1 MNTRV
6 LISVL
11 SAGLPFVLSPLSA
24 NGQAGG
30 LEAWSGESGG
40 KPNPSGDTCGPETAP
55 HGAFIHTSA
64 GYQYGL
70 AVRVTGQVVGWGG
83 ASACFPFQTLP
94 VPTPVP
100 PPWASADAI
109 PVSAHGGY
117 DHGIILFS
125 DGTIF
130 GWGGNNAFGQNGNLP
145 PVFPC
150 NCIPLDPGTEWRFRT
165 ISTGE
170 YINIGI
176 RLHLNPDGTPGI
188 HDREIVTW
196 GFSPSSPAALE
207 YLGSPLPASTKVK
220 QAVAGGHFVAVLDDH
235 GNITTWG
242 TFQHFVPIPP
252 ALPYFG
258 PNYRNTNPTNNPNN
272 CHPYGNPPCVYTP
285 GYTPGI
291 YGAIA
296 AGHLYVI
303 GFVKDANGNL
313 TGEVHAWGA
322 PANGVLNLPES
333 LNFAEI
339 SPGYYQGMWIPKT
352 TIPTGVATL
361 GHWDKPIEQGG
372 QYNTGVP
379 FPFPPTT
386 TKAYWGLAE
395 ASSAFHHTA
404 LVGCYANCDNSTTA
418 PVLDANDLICFNIE
432 FACATGDCAST
443 PQTLE
448 EQIRHCCNCDG
459 STTAPIFTANDLV
472 CFNFAYAAGCKPG
485 KSAKPY

>member
-1 MNTRV
+1 MALPERLDWRV
-6 LISVL
+6 HQRRRS
-11 SAGLPFVLSPLSA
+11 
-24 NGQAGG
+24 
-30 LEAWSGESGG
+30 
-40 KPNPSGDTCGPETAP
+40 
-55 HGAFIHTSA
+55 
-64 GYQYGL
+64 
-70 AVRVTGQVVGWGG
+70 
-83 ASACFPFQTLP
+83 
-94 VPTPVP
+94 P
-100 PPWASADAI
+100 PPESQRH
-109 PVSAHGGY
+109 SR
-117 DHGIILFS
+117 
-125 DGTIF
+125 
-130 GWGGNNAFGQNGNLP
+130 NL
-145 PVFPC
+145 
-150 NCIPLDPGTEWRFRT
+150 
-165 ISTGE
+165 
-170 YINIGI
+170 
-176 RLHLNPDGTPGI
+176 H
-188 HDREIVTW
+188 REIVTW
-196 GFSPSSPAALE
+196 GISTSDPSSIH
-207 YLGSPLPASTKVK
+207 YLGSPLPERTKVK

-242 TFQHFVPIPP
+242 VFQHFGTT
-252 ALPYFG
+252 AEYWG
-258 PNYRNTNPTNNPNN
+258 PNYKNTNQPNTQSGCTPPN
-272 CHPYGNPPCVYTP
+272 CYYTP

-291 YGAIA
+291 YGAIG

-322 PANGVLNLPES
+322 PSNGVLSLPES

-395 ASSAFHHTA
+395 AATAFHHTA

-448 EQIRHCCNCDG
+448 EQIKHFCNCDG
-459 STTAPIFTANDLV
+459 STTAPIFTANDLI
-472 CFNFAYAAGCKPG
+472 CFNQAFVAGCKAG
-485 KSAKPY
+485 KYAKPY